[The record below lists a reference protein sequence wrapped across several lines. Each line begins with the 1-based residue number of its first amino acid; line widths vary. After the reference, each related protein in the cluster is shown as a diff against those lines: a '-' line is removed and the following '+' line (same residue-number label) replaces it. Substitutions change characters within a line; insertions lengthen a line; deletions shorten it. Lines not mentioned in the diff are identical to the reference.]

1 MFESETFLQMFGLT
15 WREVERCEERFA
27 DMLTMEDIPVPS
39 KEDFDAADLDGDG
52 TLTMEEWR
60 KWIS

>member
-15 WREVERCEERFA
+15 WREVESCEERFA